1 MDALIKWAIIG
12 VVVAAL
18 VGMVYAGWRAVV
30 AEPYR
35 EQGRQEILP
44 ALQKARADHAEA
56 VKLLQAQ
63 GKILDELSAAAKA
76 RIAQADAAKVA
87 AQRRAD
93 AAETKVQTI
102 LALQPSVPNDPC
114 ASACKLLS
122 DSL

>member
-1 MDALIKWAIIG
+1 MDALIKWAIIAA
-12 VVVAAL
+12 VVAAL
-18 VGMVYAGWRAVV
+18 GGMVYAGWRAAV

-44 ALQKARADHAEA
+44 ALKKSQAAYDEARA
-56 VKLLQAQ
+56 LLQTQ
-63 GKILDELSAAAKA
+63 GKMLDDLAAVAKA
-76 RIAQADAAKVA
+76 RLAQAESAKVA

-102 LALQPSVPNDPC
+102 LALQPSVPDNPC